1 MSKKIFKL
9 FYVFI
14 FYVVVSGCAASR
26 INIPKYEVKAYLQD
40 KPRVDQEISGNA
52 GYLVGKPKK
61 DVNINRK
68 RTRKIFVVE
77 VTERDTVSPYLID
90 MDAASQRKTKK
101 VTNNNVVSSK
111 NNKKHQSKV
120 IPVYPSQI
128 QIPSFDDDMDETNTE
143 EKRQVSLSTNNIGKV
158 VNYKVEKDDTLQ
170 KISKKF
176 YGCYSKWPR
185 IYKANKSQIKDPNF
199 LKPGIIL
206 KIPMD

>member
-1 MSKKIFKL
+1 MSKRIFKL

-14 FYVVVSGCAASR
+14 FYVVVSGCAASK

-40 KPRVDQEISGNA
+40 KPRVDQEITGNA

-61 DVNINRK
+61 DVSINRK

-77 VTERDTVSPYLID
+77 VTEKDSIPPYVID
-90 MDAASQRKTKK
+90 MDADRKKSPSSAVGSKESFKYKQEKK
-101 VTNNNVVSSK
+101 QT
-111 NNKKHQSKV
+111 KV

-128 QIPSFDDDMDETNTE
+128 QIPSFDDIDETNTE
-143 EKRQVSLSTNNIGKV
+143 KEEDVSLSANSTGKV

-176 YGCYSKWPR
+176 YGSYSKWPR
-185 IYKANKSQIKDPNF
+185 IYKANRSQIKNPNF